1 MLIYTIKQEEMH
13 IGENKGKIM
22 FYAAPVPQDKITAK
36 QVEER
41 IVNATALSRADVR
54 SAMTALAEIVR
65 EEMFAGRAVD
75 LADIGTIKVVSIGKR
90 VLTEKEVTEKT
101 LKTPRIKF
109 FPKNEMRDQAK
120 RVPRNIIRKDDESK
134 KTEEGKKEAENP
146 TP

>member
-1 MLIYTIKQEEMH
+1 MIFYNVKEE
-13 IGENKGKIM
+13 IARVGENKGKKV
-22 FYAAPVPQDKITAK
+22 FYAAPAPQDKITAK